1 MAEMQRQTRDYVVAR
16 QAAGL
21 PLRFQEIP
29 GANHY
34 TILNDMVAPDGQI
47 HRAIM
52 NLLR

>member
-1 MAEMQRQTRDYVVAR
+1 MQRQTRDYVVAR

-21 PLRFQEIP
+21 LLRFQEIL